1 MTAVIPKLTK
11 LSPLVT
17 RVLGCNPSPMTL
29 QGTNTYV
36 VGSGQA
42 RLLID
47 TGEASVPEYC
57 QNLASALADDQ
68 CSIKVAMT
76 ATMLWYFN

>member
-1 MTAVIPKLTK
+1 MTAVIPRLTK

-17 RVLGCNPSPMTL
+17 RVLGCNPGPMTL

-36 VGSGQA
+36 VGSGQD

-47 TGEASVPEYC
+47 TGENNVPEYC
-57 QNLASALADDQ
+57 ENLSRALADDQ
-68 CSIKVAMT
+68 CSIKVNNFVT
-76 ATMLWYFN
+76 KLYYYN